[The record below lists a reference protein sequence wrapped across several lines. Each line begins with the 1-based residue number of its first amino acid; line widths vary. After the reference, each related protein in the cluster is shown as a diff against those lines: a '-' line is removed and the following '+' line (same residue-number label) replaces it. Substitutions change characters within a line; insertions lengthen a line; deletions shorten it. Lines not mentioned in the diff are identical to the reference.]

1 MKIKPRDIK
10 GEVDGTIER
19 RKEFRSSREKQFK
32 MANDQRLEAARMD
45 MHGQM
50 RVRCIIGELHN
61 LPRLSRPKMART
73 WL

>member
-1 MKIKPRDIK
+1 MELLK
-10 GEVDGTIER
+10 GG
-19 RKEFRSSREKQFK
+19 KNFRSSREKQFK
-32 MANDQRLEAARMD
+32 MANDQRLEAACMD

-50 RVRCIIGELHN
+50 RVRCIIGKLHN